1 MRSVDTSKQ
10 RNGPGW
16 RMGPATARAERPRP
30 DTRDAARRCIGRG
43 WAPIPTASG
52 AKNPGRDGWQNER
65 YALDDVDRAFDPAGN
80 IGLLLGK
87 ASGGLV
93 DVDLDTPE
101 AIAVAPDLLPATDMQ
116 HGRPS
121 KLCSHWWY
129 RTTDGEMRTTRYRD
143 PDGSTLVELRST
155 GGQTIVPPSV
165 HPSGELLAWEKDGE
179 PAVVTADALRR
190 AVAMVAATAMLARRW
205 PAGSRHDAALA
216 LAGLLC
222 RGGMAHHNTE
232 RIMEVVARTAG
243 DHEWG
248 DRVRAVEDTAAE
260 IAAGKP
266 ATGGPRLAQLLPD
279 GEQVVGKL
287 RDWLELRSEIE
298 TEDVPPL
305 DVFGDATL
313 AGSPDLPLDA
323 LPAVIADFAADTA
336 ARLGCDPVSV
346 ALPAVVAAAAALDDG
361 YVIQPRRFD
370 TGWLESARLNGA
382 IVALSGDHKTP
393 AGTAGVQPLRD
404 AEARWFEED
413 RRAQQRYEIER
424 RVYARKIDQYVK
436 AGGLDPLP
444 DEPKRPSVRRLVTA
458 DCTIEALSEI
468 LQDNPHGVLL
478 HADELTGWLG
488 SFDTYRA
495 GGAGRDRALWLQT
508 WNGGPQPVDRVRRG
522 RVLVPNWSVCIVG
535 GIQPEPMRKLAGKLV
550 DDGLLQRFLVGMA
563 RPSVRGE
570 DREPDER
577 ACRAYRDA
585 IFRLVDLPAPIQR
598 CIFTL
603 SEEAHIERE
612 AVEMAARNVQILP
625 DTSSAFRAHLS
636 KWPGIFARLL
646 LTFHVL
652 ESSLLAPVISGATAR
667 KAARLMIDY
676 MLPHAARFYADALG
690 HEHMK
695 HARWVAGYIL
705 SHGKERITARE
716 IGRACHELYQD
727 RTALFSAMESLTL
740 AGWVTPTDT
749 PGKQPSSWL
758 INRRVHALF
767 AERARQ
773 ERERREAVRA
783 EIARAAQALGVAR
796 VDP

>member
-1 MRSVDTSKQ
+1 M
-10 RNGPGW
+10 
-16 RMGPATARAERPRP
+16 
-30 DTRDAARRCIGRG
+30 
-43 WAPIPTASG
+43 PTASA
-52 AKNPGRDGWQNER
+52 AKRPQPNAREAAKGYIARGWSIVPVPAHNKGPVLDRWQR
-65 YALDDVDRAFDPAGN
+65 GGFRADDVDPADN

-87 ASGGLV
+87 VSSRLT
-93 DVDLDTPE
+93 DVDLDTLE
-101 AIAVAPDLLPATDMQ
+101 AIAAAPYLLPATDMR

-121 KLCSHWWY
+121 KLSSHWWY
-129 RTTDGEMRTTRYRD
+129 CTTDGEMRTTRYRD
-143 PDGSTLVELRST
+143 PDGSTLVELRGT
-155 GGQTIVPPSV
+155 GAQTIVPPSV
-165 HPSGELLAWEKDGE
+165 HPSGELLSWESDGE
-179 PAVVTADALRR
+179 PACVKTEALHR
-190 AVAMVAATAMLARRW
+190 AVAHVAACAMVAKRW
-205 PAGSRHDAALA
+205 PQGSRHDVALA
-216 LAGLLC
+216 SAGLLC
-222 RGGMAHHNTE
+222 RGGMAQHDTE

-243 DHEWG
+243 DPEWG
-248 DRVRAVEDTAAE
+248 DRVRAVQDTAAE

-287 RDWLELRSEIE
+287 RDWLGLRSEIE

-313 AGSPDLPLDA
+313 AGSPDVSLDT

-346 ALPAVVAAAAALDDG
+346 ALPAIVVSAAAIDDG

-370 TGWLESARLNGA
+370 TGWLESARLNVA
-382 IVALSGDHKTP
+382 IVAASGDHKTP
-393 AGTAGVQPLRD
+393 AEQAAVQALRD
-404 AEARWFEED
+404 AEARWSDDD
-413 RRAQQRYEIER
+413 RRALQRYEIER

-444 DEPKRPSVRRLVTA
+444 DEPKRPPVRRLVTA

-488 SFDTYRA
+488 SFDTYRSGA
-495 GGAGRDRALWLQT
+495 AGRDRALWLQT

-570 DREPDER
+570 DREPKEQ

-598 CIFTL
+598 RIFTL
-603 SEEAHIERE
+603 SEEAHLERE
-612 AVEMAARNVQILP
+612 TVETAARNVQILP
-625 DTSSAFRAHLS
+625 DTSNAFRAHLS
-636 KWPGIFARLL
+636 KWPGIFARLV

-652 ESSLLAPVISGATAR
+652 ESPGLDPMVSGAIAR
-667 KAARLMIDY
+667 KTARLMLDY
-676 MLPHAARFYADALG
+676 LLPNTARFYADVLG
-690 HEHMK
+690 HEHMR

-767 AERARQ
+767 VERARQ

-783 EIARAAQALGVAR
+783 EIAQAARALCLTEVEA
-796 VDP
+796 